1 MSAVPAPKRPTGRSR
16 PRRRARVID
25 GVDGVAPAP
34 ARVDLAL
41 QGGGSHGAFT
51 WGVLDALLEDG
62 RLAFDGVSGTS
73 AGAMNAAVLATGL
86 ARGGPAEARRAL
98 AAFWAEVG
106 GAPACFAAMANH
118 GASGTAAPPPWQPVW
133 PAWMFNANSWPG
145 MELLGSWAR
154 LFSPAQLNPLNLNP
168 LRGILSRHFDAA
180 LVRGGTLKLF
190 ITATAVKTG
199 QARVFTNDDLSVDA
213 LLASACLPQI
223 FQPVDIDGE
232 PYWDGGYSGNPA
244 LWPLVYGTA
253 ADDVLLVQINPLQR
267 DALPTTAMEIADRVN
282 EITFNASLVSE
293 MRAIAFVQRLV
304 REQRVDRSHY
314 RDLRLHR
321 IADEAGLAAY
331 GASSKL
337 NSDPRLLEALF
348 GLGRRA
354 AQDWLAAHHAAVGRL
369 GTVDVGEVFL
379 APRASD

>member
-1 MSAVPAPKRPTGRSR
+1 
-16 PRRRARVID
+16 
-25 GVDGVAPAP
+25 
-34 ARVDLAL
+34 
-41 QGGGSHGAFT
+41 
-51 WGVLDALLEDG
+51 
-62 RLAFDGVSGTS
+62 
-73 AGAMNAAVLATGL
+73 
-86 ARGGPAEARRAL
+86 
-98 AAFWAEVG
+98 
-106 GAPACFAAMANH
+106 MANH
-118 GASGTAAPPPWQPVW
+118 GASGTAAAPPWQPVW

-145 MELLGSWAR
+145 MELMGAWAR

-168 LRGILSRHFDAA
+168 MRGILSRHFDAA
-180 LVRGGTLKLF
+180 LVRGGTLKPF

-314 RDLRLHR
+314 RDLRLHH

-354 AQDWLAAHHAAVGRL
+354 AQDWLAAHYAAVGRR